1 MTHRPAPRPVPRN
14 IRAHLL
20 GHLFARCAPVALVVP
35 TRACGATSCLTLLAV
50 AGG

>member
-20 GHLFARCAPVALVVP
+20 GHLFARCAPVAL
-35 TRACGATSCLTLLAV
+35 AASCLTLLAV